1 MRFLLSAAPTLVA
14 ATLLA
19 AAAAPAAA
27 ETILFVGNSFTFG
40 ANAPVRVL
48 NADRVTDLNGERIG
62 GVPGLFKRFADAAG
76 LDWQVSL
83 ETSPGKTLGWHLAE
97 RRALIDRG
105 WDHVVLQEYS
115 TLDPERPGDGN
126 ATVTNAQRLADLF
139 RARNRSV
146 AITLVSTWTRPDL
159 TFLPGK
165 RWSGAPVAV
174 MANDLRRAIDRAAAR
189 TRADVAPVGQAF
201 TCAIRSGAAD
211 ANPYDGTDYTRV
223 PLWSYDN
230 YHASSYGYYLEAL
243 VIFARVTGTDPLTL
257 GAAEGAAADLGFS
270 NEETVALQQ
279 AAHDAIATDG
289 GCGR

>member
-1 MRFLLSAAPTLVA
+1 MRTFLLS
-14 ATLLA
+14 LA
-19 AAAAPAAA
+19 ASLLSTTAAHA

-48 NADRVTDLNGERIG
+48 NADRVTDLNDERIG
-62 GVPGLFKRFADAAG
+62 GVPALFKRFTEEAG

-97 RRALIDRG
+97 RRALIDRP

-115 TLDPERPGDGN
+115 TLSPATPGDGT
-126 ATVTNAQRLADLF
+126 ATIADARRFAELL
-139 RARNRSV
+139 RARNRKV
-146 AITLVSTWTRPDL
+146 AITLTATWTRPDL
-159 TFLPGK
+159 VFLPDK
-165 RWSGAPVAV
+165 RWSGTPVQQ
-174 MANDLRRAIDRAAAR
+174 MANDLRRVMDRAAAGA
-189 TRADVAPVGQAF
+189 RADVAPVGQAF

-211 ANPYDGTDYTRV
+211 GNPYDGIDYTRM
-223 PLWSYDN
+223 PLWSYDH

-243 VIFARVTGTDPLTL
+243 VVFARVTGVDPLTL
-257 GAAEGAAADLGFS
+257 GPGESAAGDLGFS
-270 NEETVALQQ
+270 AGETSALQQ

>member
-1 MRFLLSAAPTLVA
+1 MRTLPLSLA

-19 AAAAPAAA
+19 TTPATAG
-27 ETILFVGNSFTFG
+27 TILFVGNSFTFG

-48 NADRVTDLNGERIG
+48 NADRVTDLNGESIG
-62 GVPGLFKRFADAAG
+62 GVPGLFKRFADEAG

-97 RRALIDRG
+97 RRALIDRH

-115 TLDPERPGDGN
+115 TLDPAAPGDGA
-126 ATVTNAQRLADLF
+126 ATIADARRIAELL
-139 RARNRSV
+139 RARNARV
-146 AITLVSTWTRPDL
+146 AITLTATWTRPDQV
-159 TFLPGK
+159 FLLGK
-165 RWSGAPVAV
+165 RWSGTPVQQ
-174 MANDLRRAIDRAAAR
+174 MANDLRRVMDRAATAA
-189 TRADVAPVGQAF
+189 RADVAPVGQAF

-211 ANPYDGTDYTRV
+211 ANPYDGIDYTRM
-223 PLWSYDN
+223 PLWSYDQ

-243 VIFARVTGTDPLTL
+243 VVFARVTGVDPLTL
-257 GAAEGAAADLGFS
+257 GPGEAAAADLGFS
-270 NEETVALQQ
+270 SAETGALQQ

>member
-1 MRFLLSAAPTLVA
+1 MRTLPLSLA

-19 AAAAPAAA
+19 TTPATAG
-27 ETILFVGNSFTFG
+27 TILFVGNSFTFG

-48 NADRVTDLNGERIG
+48 NADRVTDLNGESIG
-62 GVPGLFKRFADAAG
+62 GVPGLFKRFADEAG

-97 RRALIDRG
+97 RRALIDRR

-115 TLDPERPGDGN
+115 TLDPAAPGDGA
-126 ATVTNAQRLADLF
+126 ATIADAQRIAELL
-139 RARNRSV
+139 RARNAGV
-146 AITLVSTWTRPDL
+146 AITLTATWTRPDQV
-159 TFLPGK
+159 FLSGK
-165 RWSGAPVAV
+165 RWSGTPAQQ
-174 MANDLRRAIDRAAAR
+174 MANDLRRVMDRAAAAA
-189 TRADVAPVGQAF
+189 RADVAPVGQAF

-211 ANPYDGTDYTRV
+211 ANPYDGIDYTRM
-223 PLWSYDN
+223 PLWSYDQ

-243 VIFARVTGTDPLTL
+243 VVFARVTGVDPLTL
-257 GAAEGAAADLGFS
+257 GPGEAAAADLGFS
-270 NEETVALQQ
+270 STETGALQQ